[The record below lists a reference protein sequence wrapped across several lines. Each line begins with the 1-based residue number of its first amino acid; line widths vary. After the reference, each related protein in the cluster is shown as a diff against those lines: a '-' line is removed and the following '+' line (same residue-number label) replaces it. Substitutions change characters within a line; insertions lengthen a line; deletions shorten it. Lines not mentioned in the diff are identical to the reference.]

1 MVSEANE
8 PGSES
13 GKRSDDR
20 RGVPEGTPQEGGAS
34 SHLAARLPP
43 RSPGSF
49 AAAAMGYPDSLL
61 AMSDALPVALIDTIR
76 ARLGDRA
83 RPGEPLAR
91 YTSFRI
97 GGPADLLVLPDTAD
111 ELAHVL
117 VTTAAFGVRL
127 TLLGGGS
134 NVLVGDGGMR
144 GVVVKLGRGFARI
157 DWNGTAEAAREF
169 DRSAARA
176 ARAPDRP
183 PDDLDLVPIHAG
195 AAVQLGR
202 LARATVARGLAG
214 LEYAEGIPGT
224 VGGALFMNAGA
235 YGGELAHAVE
245 SVEGLGRDGRALE
258 LPGGALVFGY
268 RRSALP
274 PGFVVTAVRLRLRR
288 DESGQ
293 VRNRMD
299 EARARRTAAQP
310 HGKANAGSIFKNPNG
325 DHAGRLI
332 EGVGLKGARA
342 GRARI
347 SERHANF
354 IVNEGG
360 ARAADVK
367 ALMDVAQ
374 RVVWER
380 SGVWLEPEVQL
391 VGSW

>member
-1 MVSEANE
+1 
-8 PGSES
+8 
-13 GKRSDDR
+13 
-20 RGVPEGTPQEGGAS
+20 
-34 SHLAARLPP
+34 
-43 RSPGSF
+43 
-49 AAAAMGYPDSLL
+49 
-61 AMSDALPVALIDTIR
+61 MSDALPVALMNAIR
-76 ARLGDRA
+76 ARLGERA
-83 RPGEPLAR
+83 RAGEPLAR

-117 VTTAAFGVRL
+117 ATAAAFGARV

-134 NVLVGDGGMR
+134 NVLVGDAGMR

-157 DWNGTAEAAREF
+157 TWEAERESARAGRRGLGASEE
-169 DRSAARA
+169 RSAAA
-176 ARAPDRP
+176 ARAPDGP
-183 PDDLDLVPIHAG
+183 PDDFNLVPTHAG

-202 LARATVARGLAG
+202 LARAAVARGLAG

-258 LPGGALVFGY
+258 LSGGELAFGY

-288 DESGQ
+288 DEGGQ
-293 VRNRMD
+293 ARNRMD

-332 EGVGLKGARA
+332 EVAGLKGARA

-367 ALMDVAQ
+367 VLMDVAQ

>member
-1 MVSEANE
+1 
-8 PGSES
+8 
-13 GKRSDDR
+13 
-20 RGVPEGTPQEGGAS
+20 
-34 SHLAARLPP
+34 
-43 RSPGSF
+43 
-49 AAAAMGYPDSLL
+49 
-61 AMSDALPVALIDTIR
+61 MSDALPVALVDTIR
-76 ARLGDRA
+76 ARLGGRT

-91 YTSFRI
+91 HTSFRI
-97 GGPADLLVLPDTAD
+97 GGPADLLVLPDTAE

-117 VTTAAFGVRL
+117 ATAAAFGARV

-157 DWNGTAEAAREF
+157 EWEAGRASAGGSRAGVELGRAADAARALEG
-169 DRSAARA
+169 SAAPA
-176 ARAPDRP
+176 ARAPDGP
-183 PDDLDLVPIHAG
+183 PDNFDGASIAVRAG

-202 LARATVARGLAG
+202 LARAAVARGLAG

-245 SVEGLGRDGRALE
+245 SVEGLDRDGRALE
-258 LPGGALVFGY
+258 LPGHALLFGY

-274 PGFVVTAVRLRLRR
+274 SGFVVTAVRLHLRR
-288 DESGQ
+288 DGSARE
-293 VRNRMD
+293 RME
-299 EARARRTAAQP
+299 EARARRTATQP
-310 HGKANAGSIFKNPNG
+310 HGRANAGSIFKNPNG

-332 EGVGLKGARA
+332 ELAGLKGARA
-342 GRARI
+342 GHARI